1 MNPYETYMRLALK
14 EALKAQ
20 EIEEVPVGAV
30 IIKDGKVIARAHN
43 KRESSQIATAH
54 AELLAIEKAC
64 KKLNSWRLDG
74 CILVVT
80 LEPCAMCTGASLLA
94 RVDGIIYGA
103 SDPKGGCMG
112 TVTDLTQVKA
122 FNHQPWV
129 ISGILSDE
137 CGALLSTFFKNKRKQ
152 ASVSVK

>member
-1 MNPYETYMRLALK
+1 MNQHEEFMRLALV

-20 EIEEVPVGAV
+20 TKQEVPVGAV

-43 KRESSQIATAH
+43 KRESTQVATAH

-64 KKLNSWRLDG
+64 KRLKSWRLDG
-74 CILVVT
+74 CVLYVT
-80 LEPCAMCTGASLLA
+80 LEPCAMCTGASLLS
-94 RVDGIIYGA
+94 RVNGIVYGA

-112 TVTDLTQVKA
+112 TVTDLTQIKA

-129 ISGILSDE
+129 ISGILKVE
-137 CGALLSTFFKNKRKQ
+137 CGKLLTDFFKNKRKQ
-152 ASVSVK
+152 G

>member
-1 MNPYETYMRLALK
+1 MNKHEEFMRLALI

-20 EIEEVPVGAV
+20 SKQEVPVGAV

-43 KRESSQIATAH
+43 KRESTQVATAH

-64 KKLNSWRLDG
+64 KKLKSWRLDG
-74 CILVVT
+74 CVLYVT
-80 LEPCAMCTGASLLA
+80 LEPCAMCTGATLLS
-94 RVDGIIYGA
+94 RVDGIVYGA

-112 TVTDLTQVKA
+112 TVMDLTQIKA

-129 ISGILSDE
+129 ISGILKEE
-137 CGALLSTFFKNKRKQ
+137 CGQLLTAFFKNKRKQ
-152 ASVSVK
+152 G

>member
-1 MNPYETYMRLALK
+1 MRLALK

-20 EIEEVPVGAV
+20 QQEEVPVGAV
-30 IIKDGKVIARAHN
+30 IIKEGKVIARAHN
-43 KRESSQIATAH
+43 KRETSQIATAH

-64 KKLNSWRLDG
+64 SKLKSWRLEG

-80 LEPCAMCTGASLLA
+80 LEPCAMCAGAALLS
-94 RVDGIIYGA
+94 RVDGIVYGA
-103 SDPKGGCMG
+103 SDPKGGCVG

-129 ISGILSDE
+129 ISGVLADE
-137 CGALLSTFFKNKRKQ
+137 CGTLLSTFFKNKRKP
-152 ASVSVK
+152 AAIL

>member
-1 MNPYETYMRLALK
+1 MNQNEVYMRLALK

-20 EIEEVPVGAV
+20 QKDEVPVGAL
-30 IIKDGKVIARAHN
+30 IIKEGKVIARAHN
-43 KRESSQIATAH
+43 KRETSQIATAH

-64 KKLNSWRLDG
+64 AKLKSWRLDG

-80 LEPCAMCTGASLLA
+80 LEPCAMCTGAALLS
-94 RVDGIIYGA
+94 RVDGIIFGA
-103 SDPKGGCMG
+103 SDPKGGCVG

-129 ISGILSDE
+129 ISGVLANE
-137 CGALLSTFFKNKRKQ
+137 CGHLLSTFFKNKRKPM
-152 ASVSVK
+152 ANL

>member
-1 MNPYETYMRLALK
+1 MRLALK

-20 EIEEVPVGAV
+20 AIDEVPVGALIV
-30 IIKDGKVIARAHN
+30 KDGKVIAKAHN
-43 KRESSQIATAH
+43 TRETSQMATAH

-64 KKLNSWRLDG
+64 RKLKSWRLDG
-74 CILVVT
+74 CVLYVT

-94 RVDGIIYGA
+94 RVDGIVYGA
-103 SDPKGGCMG
+103 FDPKGGCMG

-129 ISGILSDE
+129 VSGVLGNE
-137 CGALLSTFFKNKRKQ
+137 CAELLSTFFKNKRKQ
-152 ASVSVK
+152 AAVL

>member
-1 MNPYETYMRLALK
+1 MRLALK

-20 EIEEVPVGAV
+20 QKDEVPVGAL
-30 IIKDGKVIARAHN
+30 IIKEGKVIARAHN
-43 KRESSQIATAH
+43 KRETSQMATAH

-64 KKLNSWRLDG
+64 SKLKSWRLDG

-80 LEPCAMCTGASLLA
+80 LEPCAMCTGAVLLS

-103 SDPKGGCMG
+103 SDPKGGCVG

-129 ISGILSDE
+129 ISGVLAEE
-137 CGALLSTFFKNKRKQ
+137 CGALLSTFFKNKRKP
-152 ASVSVK
+152 AANL

>member
-1 MNPYETYMRLALK
+1 MKKHEEFMRLALV

-20 EIEEVPVGAV
+20 TKQEVPVGAL

-43 KRESSQIATAH
+43 KRESTQVATAH

-64 KKLNSWRLDG
+64 KKMKSWRLDG
-74 CILVVT
+74 CILYVT
-80 LEPCAMCTGASLLA
+80 LEPCAMCTGASLLS
-94 RVDGIIYGA
+94 RVDGIVFGA

-112 TVTDLTQVKA
+112 TVTDLTQIKA

-129 ISGILSDE
+129 ISGILEEE
-137 CGALLSTFFKNKRKQ
+137 CGKLLTDFFKNKRKQ
-152 ASVSVK
+152 G